1 MKKRFFIQAGL
12 TTMLFF
18 LFLNLFGS
26 PFSSVTSRS
35 PEVGEFAHNWIRIP
49 QGVIPDWGT
58 YTELVQTEDLSFELV
73 IKHCL
78 NDYVFN
84 CEKGLCVPPYEAC
97 PCYSYLH

>member
-35 PEVGEFAHNWIRIP
+35 PEIGELDHEWALTP
-49 QGVIPDWGT
+49 KGVI
-58 YTELVQTEDLSFELV
+58 
-73 IKHCL
+73 
-78 NDYVFN
+78 
-84 CEKGLCVPPYEAC
+84 AAR
-97 PCYSYLH
+97 